1 MKLATFLI
9 ALCFVIQKAN
19 TQKIEKNND
28 TGNMSFELIKEKIII
43 PVQIGNKTFRFLV
56 DTGGIFEISE
66 DVQNQFNFNQTKSTT
81 IIDINRK
88 EIEIKSVTVPE
99 IKLGN
104 WSFKNRKAIVSDLH
118 SKYPYSCF
126 ELDGMIGRDF
136 FNKVI
141 LHFNYATKTF
151 RLKENEQ
158 VIDVNKNNRAKM
170 KLSHRGL
177 PNIQLRLNGKK
188 EYIEFDSGS
197 GDFYG
202 PKTNDVEKRINKLNP
217 NETLKFKGEFSFG
230 VSMDDIKISNRYK
243 EKVRSLQLGSTTF
256 NNFYSQFSKIS
267 APRIGARILKHGSVT
282 LDYKNGWFYFK
293 PFKQSQKIDSFKTF
307 GFDVAIQNG
316 YYKIKWVLENS
327 DANRLGMRS
336 GDKVLSIDG
345 VSTNNINEDCFGY
358 LNGYS
363 FKNKQKITVV
373 FLNNQNIE
381 KSIELVNKIY
391 K

>member
-28 TGNMSFELIKEKIII
+28 TGKMSFELIKEKIII

-66 DVQNQFNFNQTKSTT
+66 EVQNQFNFNQTKSIT
-81 IIDINRK
+81 IVDINRK
-88 EIEIKSVTVPE
+88 EVEIKSVTVPE

-136 FNKVI
+136 FDKVI

-151 RLKENEQ
+151 RLKENEKA
-158 VIDVNKNNRAKM
+158 VDVNKNNRTKL

-177 PNIQLRLNGKK
+177 PNLQLRLNGKK

-197 GDFYG
+197 GDFYS
-202 PKTNDVEKRINKLNP
+202 PKTSDVEKRLTKSNP
-217 NETLKFKGEFSFG
+217 NEALKFTGEFSFG

-243 EKVRSLQLGSTTF
+243 EKVKSLQLGSTTF
-256 NNFYSQFSKIS
+256 INFYSQFSKIS
-267 APRIGARILKHGSVT
+267 APRIGARILKYGAVT

-293 PFKQSQKIDSFKTF
+293 PYKPNQNIEPFKTF
-307 GFDVAIQNG
+307 GFDVAIQNRC
-316 YYKIKWVLENS
+316 YKVKWVLDNS
-327 DANRLGMRS
+327 EAYHLGMRS
-336 GDKVLSIDG
+336 GDKILSINN

-363 FKNKQKITVV
+363 FKNKQRITVV
-373 FLNNQNIE
+373 FLNNQSVK
-381 KSIELVNKIY
+381 KSIELEKIVFE
-391 K
+391 